1 MKVVIIGG
9 GPAGMMAGISSAN
22 SGDDVCILEKNEKLG
37 RKLLITGKGRCNI
50 TSSLEMKDFIANV
63 PGNGRFLYSC
73 FENFT
78 NQDIIAMLKKQ
89 GVAVKEE
96 RGNRIFPVS
105 DKSMDVLRAFEKELN
120 EKLKQERIDVTLP
133 GKYTQMGRV
142 HPLTSTTNEIT
153 AIFQSLGF
161 SVVPQANAPEVETEY
176 FNFDALNVP
185 KDHPARDVQDTF
197 YTEIAKNVVLRSQTS
212 NAQIH
217 AMEGKNPPIRII
229 SPGRVYR
236 NENIN
241 ARKNNFFHQIE
252 GLYVDKDITFGDLKG
267 VLNEFIR
274 TYFGAS
280 RPTRFR
286 SSFFPFTEPSA
297 EVDVQCIMC
306 EGKGCRT
313 CSGTGWL
320 EVLGCGM
327 VDPNVL
333 RGVGIDPDVYTGFAF
348 GMGVER
354 LAMLKYAID
363 DIRLF
368 FNDDVRFLKQ
378 F

>member
-1 MKVVIIGG
+1 MKEQ
-9 GPAGMMAGISSAN
+9 
-22 SGDDVCILEKNEKLG
+22 LEKIYENAQLDLSKALSINDLEEIRGKYLSRKGEFNEIKKNLKNLSDEDKRIVG
-37 RKLLITGKGRCNI
+37 SLANEITRN
-50 TSSLEMKDFIANV
+50 LETAI
-63 PGNGRFLYSC
+63 
-73 FENFT
+73 
-78 NQDIIAMLKKQ
+78 
-89 GVAVKEE
+89 KEKHDE
-96 RGNRIFPVS
+96 FY
-105 DKSMDVLRAFEKELN
+105 KKELDA
-120 EKLKQERIDVTLP
+120 KLVKERIDVTLP
-133 GKYTQMGRV
+133 GKFIPQGTI
-142 HPLTSTTNEIT
+142 HPLTSTTNEIVS
-153 AIFQSLGF
+153 ILQSLGF
-161 SVVPQANAPEVETEY
+161 SVVPDEHSPEVETEY

-197 YTEIAKNVVLRSQTS
+197 YTKIAENIVLRSQTS
-212 NAQIH
+212 GAQIH
-217 AMEGKNPPIRII
+217 AMEGKNPPIRVIA
-229 SPGRVYR
+229 PGRVYR

-274 TYFGAS
+274 IYFGAS

-286 SSFFPFTEPSA
+286 NSFFPFTEPSA

-320 EVLGCGM
+320 EILGCGM

-333 RGVGIDPDVYTGFAF
+333 RNVGIDPDVYTGFAF

-368 FNDDVRFLKQ
+368 FNNDVRFLKQ

>member
-1 MKVVIIGG
+1 MKEQ
-9 GPAGMMAGISSAN
+9 
-22 SGDDVCILEKNEKLG
+22 LEKIYTYAAADIEKAGTVKDLEDIKFKYLG
-37 RKLLITGKGRCNI
+37 RKG
-50 TSSLEMKDFIANV
+50 
-63 PGNGRFLYSC
+63 
-73 FENFT
+73 
-78 NQDIIAMLKKQ
+78 
-89 GVAVKEE
+89 
-96 RGNRIFPVS
+96 
-105 DKSMDVLRAFEKELN
+105 ELN
-120 EKLKQERIDVTLP
+120 EIKKGLKDLSDNDKKVVGSLANEITQKLEASISEKFQNFYMQELNKKLEGEKIDVTLP
-133 GKYTQMGRV
+133 GQYVPHGHV
-142 HPLTSTTNEIT
+142 HPLTSTTNEIVS
-153 AIFQSLGF
+153 IFQSLGF
-161 SVVPQANAPEVETEY
+161 SVAPNECSPEVETEY
-176 FNFDALNVP
+176 FNFDMLNVP

-197 YTEIAKNVVLRSQTS
+197 FTNLAPNVVLRSQTS
-212 NAQIH
+212 GAQIH
-217 AMEGKNPPIRII
+217 VMENQKPPIRII
-229 SPGRVYR
+229 APGRVYR

-274 TYFGAS
+274 IYFGAS

-286 SSFFPFTEPSA
+286 NSFFPFTEPSA

-320 EVLGCGM
+320 EILGAGM

-333 RGVGIDPDVYTGFAF
+333 KGVGIDPDVYSGFAF

-368 FNDDVRFLKQ
+368 FNDDVRFLEQ
-378 F
+378 FKG

>member
-1 MKVVIIGG
+1 MKEQLEQIYANAV
-9 GPAGMMAGISSAN
+9 ADLSKAASISDLDEIRGKYLSRKGEFNEIKKNLKNLSDEDKRIVGSIAN
-22 SGDDVCILEKNEKLG
+22 EITQKLEASLKEKHDEFYKQELDA
-37 RKLLITGKGRCNI
+37 KLLK
-50 TSSLEMKDFIANV
+50 
-63 PGNGRFLYSC
+63 
-73 FENFT
+73 
-78 NQDIIAMLKKQ
+78 
-89 GVAVKEE
+89 
-96 RGNRIFPVS
+96 
-105 DKSMDVLRAFEKELN
+105 
-120 EKLKQERIDVTLP
+120 ERIDITLP
-133 GKYTQMGRV
+133 GKFIPRGKV
-142 HPLTSTTNEIT
+142 HPITSTTNEIVSSL
-153 AIFQSLGF
+153 QSLGF
-161 SVVPQANAPEVETEY
+161 SVVPDIQSPEVETDY
-176 FNFDALNVP
+176 YNFDALNVP

-197 YTEIAKNVVLRSQTS
+197 YTTIATNIVLRSQTS
-212 NAQIH
+212 GAQIH
-217 AMEGKNPPIRII
+217 AMEGQKPPIRVIA
-229 SPGRVYR
+229 PGRVYR

-274 TYFGAS
+274 IYFGAS

-333 RGVGIDPDVYTGFAF
+333 RNVGIDPEVYTGFAF

-368 FNDDVRFLKQ
+368 FNNDVRFLKQ